1 VSGSCGI
8 TVEEYSFLTID
19 VPIGGT
25 FSAVKE
31 LEAKI
36 GIDLT
41 SKTVD
46 AKL

>member
-1 VSGSCGI
+1 MSRPCGI
-8 TVEEYSFLTID
+8 AVQKYSFLITD
-19 VPIGGT
+19 VPIGET
-25 FSAVKE
+25 FPAVKE

>member
-1 VSGSCGI
+1 MSRPCGI
-8 TVEEYSFLTID
+8 AVEKYSFLTTD

-25 FSAVKE
+25 FSTVKE